1 MATFAA
7 TRAYVFFGFGQFVTD
22 VPIFHGAAMM
32 GLRDGFSAY
41 CDFWFP
47 YPPLSLP
54 LIYVPALFAQS
65 YDGYRLAF
73 RLEMLAFDVITFFLL
88 FRFLKDRLNA
98 SRWNCAMALSL
109 YSLFGLSAPHLVFE
123 RIDIVMSMLFLGA
136 VYFFTAKNWTRWLC
150 YAFLLAGAM
159 VKLLPLFF
167 LPLFAILEWHRAD
180 EEAWPNAGRAWIPV
194 LRVAIPFAAIL
205 LGYNVFIC
213 DELLSHLSQ
222 HGVRGIQIE
231 SNWAIPLIIDKIFNG
246 SPTDVDYSYGA
257 FHILAPAVPKPYLWL
272 SKNLGFGLLAV
283 YFIALLRM
291 FRRNFVQT
299 ERLRPYTVTMLFY
312 GMILILMCTQR
323 VLSPQY
329 FIWMW
334 PFAAIQFAVAVDK
347 RAVLLGSAAIFGMTY
362 LVFDVGFFKIIRFD
376 PYFSPILIA
385 RNLLLILWTA
395 DTLRRG
401 VRAIRENRRAV
412 LAEVVS

>member
-1 MATFAA
+1 
-7 TRAYVFFGFGQFVTD
+7 
-22 VPIFHGAAMM
+22 MM
-32 GLRDGFSAY
+32 GVRDGFSAY

-54 LIYVPALFAQS
+54 LIYLPALISQP

-73 RLEMLAFDVITFFLL
+73 QMEMLCFDAATFFLL

-98 SRWNCAMALSL
+98 SRWTCAFALCL
-109 YSLFGLSAPHLVFE
+109 YSLLGVSAPHLIFE
-123 RIDIVMSMLFLGA
+123 RLDIVMSALFLGA
-136 VYFFTAKNWTRWLC
+136 AYFFTAKNWTRWLC
-150 YAFLLAGAM
+150 YVCLLAGALI
-159 VKLLPLFF
+159 KLLPMFF

-180 EEAWPNAGRAWIPV
+180 EDAWPNPNRAWIPV
-194 LRVAIPFAAIL
+194 LWVAIPFAAVLI
-205 LGYNVFIC
+205 GYNVLVC
-213 DELLSHLSQ
+213 DELISHLSQ

-231 SNWAIPLIIDKIFNG
+231 SNWAIPLIIDKILNG

-257 FHILAPAVPKPYLWL
+257 FHILAPAVPKLYLWL
-272 SKNLGFGLLAV
+272 SKNCGFGLLAV
-283 YFIALLRM
+283 YYVALLRM

-299 ERLRPYTVTMLFY
+299 EKLRPYTVALLLY
-312 GMILILMCTQR
+312 GVILILMSTQR

-334 PFAAIQFAVAVDK
+334 PFAAIQFAIAVDK
-347 RAVLLGSAAIFGMTY
+347 RAVLLGSAAIFGLTY
-362 LVFDVGFFKIIRFD
+362 VVFDIGFFPIIHFD
-376 PYFSPILIA
+376 PYFSPVLIA
-385 RNLLLILWTA
+385 RNLLLTLWAA

-401 VRAIRENRRAV
+401 VRAIRENRRAI